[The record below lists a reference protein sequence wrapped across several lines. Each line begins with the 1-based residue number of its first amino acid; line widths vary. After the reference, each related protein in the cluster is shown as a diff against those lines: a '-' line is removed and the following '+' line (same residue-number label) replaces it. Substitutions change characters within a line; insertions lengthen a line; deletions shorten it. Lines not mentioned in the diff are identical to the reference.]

1 MAVHITH
8 IFPSF
13 KEVHGGAEPV
23 IINLLKHL
31 TNLGIKNALVT
42 PYIPENMK
50 QHIDPRVEIISG
62 STTAG
67 GSRNILLQG
76 FINLLTTSFLSGNI
90 PHQTD
95 IVCFHT
101 ETVIP
106 ALFTYRLRGGKQP
119 AVYFCYQPPRFAYD
133 TGAETARAG
142 GLFGKLIHPFS
153 TVYRPFDKLAVRKAD
168 KVFTFSTDYK
178 AWIESI
184 YSIDGVRVIPPG
196 VKKPDKIN
204 DLPEEVKSSIT
215 GSGPVI
221 LFVGKLVPWKN
232 IDRLINITGLLK
244 ERFPGIR
251 LLIVGDGPSMPFL
264 SDLVRN
270 SGLSINVIFAGYVGS
285 KDVFSYYSAADLF
298 VILEKNIS
306 FGLCLVEAN
315 SCGLPTVAFRAGGPV
330 DIIDDGKNGF
340 LLPNNATDE
349 SITST
354 IEVILKD
361 SEGLAESRKHSISR
375 SSEFTWENFAKM
387 FAEAVSPITGN

>member
-1 MAVHITH
+1 MHITH
-8 IFPSF
+8 IFPMF

-23 IINLLKHL
+23 IFNLLKYL
-31 TNLGIKNALVT
+31 TNQGIRNALVT
-42 PYIPENMK
+42 PYIPEDMR
-50 QHIDPRVEIISG
+50 QYIDPRVEIISG
-62 STTAG
+62 STAAG

-76 FINLLTTSFLSGNI
+76 FINLLTTSFLSKKI
-90 PHQTD
+90 PNRTD
-95 IVCFHT
+95 AVCFHT

-106 ALFTYRLRGGKQP
+106 ALFTYMLRGRKRP

-133 TGAETARAG
+133 TGAETAQAG
-142 GLFGKLIHPFS
+142 GLLGKLIHPFS
-153 TVYRPFDKLAVRKAD
+153 AVYRPFDKFAVRKVD
-168 KVFTFSTDYK
+168 QVFTFSSDYK

-196 VKKPDKIN
+196 VKKPDKID
-204 DLPEEVKSSIT
+204 DLPEETKSSIT
-215 GSGPVI
+215 ESGPII

-244 ERFPGIR
+244 KRFPGIR

-264 SDLVRN
+264 GDHVR
-270 SGLSINVIFAGYVGS
+270 STGLSENVIFAGYVGS

-315 SCGLPTVAFRAGGPV
+315 SCGLPVVAFRAGGPV

-349 SITST
+349 FIAST
-354 IEVILKD
+354 IAVILKD
-361 SEGLAESRKHSISR
+361 SEGLAESKKHSISR
-375 SSEFTWENFAKM
+375 SSKFTWENFAKM
-387 FAEAVSPITGN
+387 FAEGVSPIIGD